1 MSTSTLLKWAAAA
14 ASGVLMIGA
23 VPVMAAHV
31 THKHATLA
39 AVTSTH
45 GVIKSTTPAR
55 SIKGKTLLSA
65 KTGGKT
71 ATKTATKAKAKT
83 LTSSHGKKVTKL
95 SAKKTVKTSALK
107 HKPGSLDKTRKV
119 TSNM

>member
-45 GVIKSTTPAR
+45 VLKSTTPAR

-95 SAKKTVKTSALK
+95 SAKKTVKASALK